1 MKSWQPLTSQPKEGY
16 NQVSAGKSGDGAP
29 GGKFVPGT
37 PSEGYNTNTSGESHK
52 AVKSGKFISGGATE
66 GYAQVS
72 K

>member
-16 NQVSAGKSGDGAP
+16 SQVSAGKSGDGAP

-52 AVKSGKFISGGATE
+52 SVKGGKFLSGSAKE